1 MQTLWLVGDRFG
13 ACAALGGV
21 IALSDVWSMLE
32 RLKRAPAE
40 LSEPVRLELGQGLS
54 RRELMQL
61 KQQLLEPSLRGR
73 VEAAEPIELSYPCDQ
88 RIVHKQHERNVM
100 LESPTEV
107 TSCEYRSRLRID
119 DECDDMADHQT
130 GYHLAG
136 ALLAEAARQM
146 VLAVSEKF
154 LLPASARLKMQF
166 ITHSAKMAYH
176 TYAFPFSVGITL
188 VVAKLRRGAAGNFRA
203 DACIA
208 FEQSARSVA
217 QVDMS
222 FSAMEY
228 DFAHGQEGALAKL
241 ALGVGA

>member
-21 IALSDVWSMLE
+21 ITLSEIWSLLE
-32 RLKRAPAE
+32 RLKGAPGE
-40 LSEPVRLELGQGLS
+40 LSEALRLELGQGLS
-54 RRELMQL
+54 RRELTQL
-61 KQQLLEPSLRGR
+61 QQRLLEPGLQGR
-73 VEAAEPIELSYPCDQ
+73 VQLAEPIELSYPCDP
-88 RIVHKQHERNVM
+88 RMVPKQHERNGM
-100 LESPTEV
+100 LESPLEV
-107 TSCEYRSRLRID
+107 TSSEFRSRLRID
-119 DECDDMADHQT
+119 DSCDDMADHQT

-154 LLPASARLKMQF
+154 LLPANARQKMQF

-176 TYAFPFSVGITL
+176 TYAFPVSVAVTL

-203 DACIA
+203 DTCIA
-208 FEQSARSVA
+208 FEQSSRSVA

-228 DFAHGQEGALAKL
+228 DFARGQEGALAKL
-241 ALGVGA
+241 AMGVGA